1 MWWWTTM
8 NVNTIRKQ
16 IAHLTLAREHHIER
30 VKYHREL
37 ITSVHDD
44 IKRLSAEL
52 DALDN
57 VNVVDNE
64 TS

>member
-1 MWWWTTM
+1 M
-8 NVNTIRKQ
+8 NVNTVRKQ

-30 VKYHREL
+30 VKYHRGL

-44 IKRLSAEL
+44 LKRLSAEL

-57 VNVVDNE
+57 VSVVDE
-64 TS
+64 Q